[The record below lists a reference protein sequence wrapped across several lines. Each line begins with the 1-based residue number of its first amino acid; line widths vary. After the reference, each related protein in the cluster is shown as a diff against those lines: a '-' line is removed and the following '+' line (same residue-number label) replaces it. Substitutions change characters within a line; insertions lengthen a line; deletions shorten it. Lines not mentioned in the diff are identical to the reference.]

1 MDMKKGKNIFRKTKI
16 EEVFTCPPQ
25 QFLYNFHFEY
35 PNVEETLLSPD
46 DHVPTIPFKKKMK
59 KMLLPVIGHFLKFCT
74 LMD

>member
-46 DHVPTIPFKKKMK
+46 DHVPTIPFQKNEKDGVACYWSHSQI
-59 KMLLPVIGHFLKFCT
+59 LY
-74 LMD
+74 